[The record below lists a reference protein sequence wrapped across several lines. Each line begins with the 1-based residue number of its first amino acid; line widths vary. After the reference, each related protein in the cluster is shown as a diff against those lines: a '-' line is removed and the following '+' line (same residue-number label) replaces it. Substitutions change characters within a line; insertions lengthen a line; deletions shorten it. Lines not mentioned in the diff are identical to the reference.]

1 MRALFDLL
9 AVVSMTDAPI
19 RALER
24 EILDDIPLARAMQ
37 LQIAA
42 CGPDG
47 LTLLAPLAPNIND
60 KGCAFGG
67 SLASLLTLSC
77 WALVVLRLRAIG
89 EDCDV
94 YVQDSQLRYLA
105 PVWGEIR
112 AESRL
117 ADGESWDAFFAMVGA
132 RGKGRLRIV
141 ASVADDSGKPATT
154 LEARFVALRREAK
167 SSAA

>member
-1 MRALFDLL
+1 MTLAL
-9 AVVSMTDAPI
+9 I
-19 RALER
+19 HALER
-24 EILDDIPLARAMQ
+24 EILTDIPLAQAMQ
-37 LQIAA
+37 LR
-42 CGPDG
+42 
-47 LTLLAPLAPNIND
+47 LTDYHGDRLALCAPLAPNIND

-77 WALVVLRLRAIG
+77 WSLMVLRLRAAG

-105 PVWGEIR
+105 PVWGGIR
-112 AESRL
+112 AEASL
-117 ADGESWDAFFAMVGA
+117 AEGDNWDGFFSLLSA
-132 RGKGRLRIV
+132 RGKSRARLV
-141 ASVADDSGKPATT
+141 ASVCDESGKPATT

>member
-1 MRALFDLL
+1 
-9 AVVSMTDAPI
+9 MTDAPI
-19 RALER
+19 RALEC
-24 EILDDIPLARAMQ
+24 EILADIPLARAMQ
-37 LQIAA
+37 LKIAA
-42 CGPDG
+42 CSPGG

-77 WALVVLRLRAIG
+77 WALVVLRLRAAG

-117 ADGESWDAFFAMVGA
+117 AEGENWDVFFAMVGA
-132 RGKGRLRIV
+132 RGKGRLRIN
-141 ASVADDSGKPATT
+141 ASVNGADGKAATT

>member
-1 MRALFDLL
+1 MTSAL
-9 AVVSMTDAPI
+9 VH
-19 RALER
+19 ALER
-24 EILDDIPLARAMQ
+24 EILADIPLAQAMQ
-37 LQIAA
+37 LRVAA
-42 CGPDG
+42 HSPEH
-47 LTLLAPLAPNIND
+47 LALVAPLAPNIND

-77 WALVVLRLRAIG
+77 WALVVLRLRAAG

-94 YVQDSQLRYLA
+94 YVQDSQIRYLA

-117 ADGESWDAFFAMVGA
+117 AAEESWDGFFGMLAA
-132 RGKGRLRIV
+132 RGKGRLHIS
-141 ASVADDSGKPATT
+141 ASVADENGKPATT
-154 LEARFVALRREAK
+154 LEARFVALRREAR